1 MRVIDS
7 LSMANTCRPA
17 TSHSNGF
24 LMGGASMERAN
35 DKTFNVSR
43 RNNGAIFISKQQ
55 TYLATSNPKAPAP

>member
-7 LSMANTCRPA
+7 LSMANACRPA

-43 RNNGAIFISKQQ
+43 RRGGTLPIEA
-55 TYLATSNPKAPAP
+55 YLATSNPKAPAP